1 LAEGEL
7 LAEGPA
13 REAQFWTSADPL
25 HFRNILP
32 ILWNTS
38 GIVRS
43 FNK

>member
-7 LAEGPA
+7 LADGAA
-13 REAQFWTSADPL
+13 REAQFWTSADPV

-32 ILWNTS
+32 ILWNTA

-43 FNK
+43 FNR